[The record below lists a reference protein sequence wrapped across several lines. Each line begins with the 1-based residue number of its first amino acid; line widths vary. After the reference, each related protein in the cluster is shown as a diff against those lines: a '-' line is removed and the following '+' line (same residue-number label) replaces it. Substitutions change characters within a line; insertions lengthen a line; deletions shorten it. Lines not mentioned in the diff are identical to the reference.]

1 MLFMKIFY
9 KKIRS
14 FINSVFKKNFLN
26 KNSSS
31 YFKSFAFLSVWNF
44 IQKSAKKPS
53 FFIQRNWKF
62 ILCLIVAF
70 LVSDL
75 LLIKSYNFLLPDK
88 ELPPLS
94 LAHQTFRQN
103 LSPES
108 YKSIWENNIFHTGP
122 IPLQLEEK
130 TSVSLEPVLSSL
142 PFKLKGTIVHAN
154 PRRSVATIT
163 AGSSRKTL
171 SYQQGDS
178 IEKQAKIREIQ
189 RGKVIFFNQNNNR
202 LEYILIPEESKPF
215 QISYAKKDKPKSS
228 KSLLVRKTG
237 SNNFQ
242 VKRSDVTE
250 YLNKLPEILKQA
262 RVVPRYGSD
271 GQIDGWTFASIN
283 KGSVFE
289 ELGFKKGDV
298 LKEVD
303 GGVVPRTPEQALEL
317 FDRLKGSS
325 GVKIVVEKDGKD
337 EISEYNV
344 NEDAPIN

>member
-1 MLFMKIFY
+1 MFFIKIFY
-9 KKIRS
+9 KKTQS
-14 FINSVFKKNFLN
+14 FIRSVFKKNILN
-26 KNSSS
+26 KKIPPSFN
-31 YFKSFAFLSVWNF
+31 SFAFLPVWNF

-94 LAHQTFRQN
+94 FAHRTSHQN
-103 LSPES
+103 LSPEL

-130 TSVSLEPVLSSL
+130 ASFSLDPVLSSL

-163 AGSSRKTL
+163 AGSGKKTL
-171 SYQQGDS
+171 SYRQGEP
-178 IEKQAKIREIQ
+178 IEKQAEIREIQ

-202 LEYILIPEESKPF
+202 LEYILIPEKSEPF
-215 QISYAKKDKPKSS
+215 KISYAKDRPKSS
-228 KSLLVRKTG
+228 KSLLVRKTS
-237 SNNFQ
+237 SNSFQ
-242 VKRSDVTE
+242 VKRSDINE
-250 YLNKLPEILKQA
+250 YLQKLPEILKQA
-262 RVVPRYGSD
+262 RVVPRYGEN
-271 GQIDGWTFASIN
+271 GKLNGWTFASID

-289 ELGFKKGDV
+289 KLGFEKEDV

-303 GGVVPRTPEQALEL
+303 GMLPRTPEQALEL

-325 GVKIVVEKDGKD
+325 GIKIVVEKDGKD
-337 EISEYNV
+337 KNYEYNV
-344 NEDAPIN
+344 NENAPIN